1 MLKKTDYGAAAVA
14 LGLVAAGCIAN
25 AMIPELIYGRAG
37 SSASGDPVGYYLR
50 LALSVASTAV
60 LLGLVIVG
68 LLRLHRSVNRMLD
81 LKHAAV
87 ESATSAILIC
97 DTDGTIAYANRS
109 AHDTFGYAPRS
120 LTGRR
125 FEELFRDPPAAAIA
139 LAAVKPGR
147 PWRAEIMGRQAD
159 GSRFHAGVTVSEA
172 GEDALLCIINDISQ
186 RKRAEAAAALDEAR
200 LETLLVLSQM
210 TEASDGELAAFAL
223 EQAVRLTQSR
233 WGYVILAD
241 ADGRSGSV
249 YGFCRAT
256 AQAQPS
262 GEGPSATCLADLP
275 VWRTMAEAPVAVME
289 NGPGEEGPR
298 GAWCPPSGDT
308 LPRLIV
314 PIVDRGGLVAL
325 VDVAGKSAVYEEA
338 DIRQVT
344 LLMDGMQRLVARRR
358 DLEALRGSEERL
370 RAVFEAAQDCI
381 FIKDRALRYT
391 HANPATARLLGVP
404 VPGIIGCTCRE
415 LEEEADAAREEA
427 EDLRVLAGETVESEQ
442 ERMTAGVRRTFEIL
456 KVPMRDSQGALA
468 GICGIARDIT
478 QRKSAE
484 AALRESERRFRELAD
499 MLPDAV
505 FEVRTDLSISYAN
518 RAAVEMLG
526 YEMHEFTENM
536 SLMKAI
542 APDELLRVSE
552 ALRST
557 TAESSSVSTL
567 TLTKADGTTVTC
579 EVHTVAMVDGDG
591 GPVGYRGVARDVAE
605 RLQAEHTHRLA
616 AVGQLSAGV
625 AHEFNNIMAGMSG
638 RAEYAT
644 ARGTPESYAKLA
656 DTVLSGVSRG
666 AGICRDLMRFA
677 SPPEP
682 GQSDVAIQVPI
693 EEALELAAT
702 ELQRAAVTVVR
713 RYEAGDLLVR
723 GDAGQLQQ
731 VFSHLIT
738 NACHAM
744 PSGGTLTITARREEG
759 SEPRG
764 RAPQIVVEV
773 ADTGTGIAPAAM
785 PHIFDPFYTTKGALG
800 GSTIAGTGLGLSVA
814 HGVVQAHGGTISVR
828 SEVGVGTSFEL
839 RLPRHV
845 PAPTYVP
852 VPEPPPARAGGSRR
866 VLLAED
872 EADLR
877 ETICEL
883 LRDNGFEVTP
893 TGTTD
898 EALQALQEASF
909 DVIVSDLMMPGG
921 GGQEIIAAARRLSEQ
936 PAIIVITGRADGA
949 LRRDVEAM
957 GADAC
962 LQKPFGLSQ
971 VLQAVQTVSV

>member
-1 MLKKTDYGAAAVA
+1 MLRKADYGAAAVA

-37 SSASGDPVGYYLR
+37 GDAFGAPPGHYLR
-50 LALSVASTAV
+50 LALSVATTAV
-60 LLGLVIVG
+60 LLGLVIAG
-68 LLRLHRSVNRMLD
+68 LLRLHRSANRTLD

-97 DTDGTIAYANRS
+97 DTSGTIAYANRS
-109 AHDTFGYAPRS
+109 AHETFGYLSQS
-120 LTGRR
+120 LKGRR
-125 FEELFRDPPAAAIA
+125 FEGLFQDPPAAAIA

-147 PWRAEIMGRQAD
+147 PWRAETMGRQAD
-159 GSRFHAGVTVSEA
+159 GSCFHAGVTVSEA

-186 RKRAEAAAALDEAR
+186 RKRSEAAAALDEAR

-210 TEASDGELAAFAL
+210 TDASDGELAAFAL

-241 ADGRSGSV
+241 ADGRSGAV
-249 YGFCRAT
+249 YGFRRAT

-262 GEGPSATCLADLP
+262 GEGPNTACLADLAI
-275 VWRTMAEAPVAVME
+275 WQTLAEAPVAVMG
-289 NGPGEEGPR
+289 NGPGEERPKA
-298 GAWCPPSGDT
+298 AWCPPSGDT
-308 LPRLIV
+308 LPRLVV

-325 VDVAGKSAVYEEA
+325 VDVAGKSAAYEEA
-338 DIRQVT
+338 DVRQVT

-404 VPGIIGCTCRE
+404 VQGIIGYTCGE
-415 LEEEADAAREEA
+415 LQGAAAAAREEA
-427 EDLRVLAGETVESEQ
+427 EDLRVLAGETVGSEQ
-442 ERMTAGVRRTFEIL
+442 ERVTAGVKRTFEIL
-456 KVPMRDSQGALA
+456 KVPMRDSRGALA

-518 RAAVEMLG
+518 KAAVEMLG
-526 YEMHEFTENM
+526 YGMHEFTENM

-552 ALRST
+552 ALRSS

-567 TLTKADGTTVTC
+567 TLTKADGATVTC
-579 EVHTVAMVDGDG
+579 EVHAVAMIDADG

-638 RAEYAT
+638 RAEYAAT
-644 ARGTPESYAKLA
+644 RGTPESYERLA
-656 DTVLSGVSRG
+656 DTVLSGVARG

-682 GQSDVAIQVPI
+682 GQSAVAIQVPI
-693 EEALELAAT
+693 EQALEPAAT
-702 ELQRAAVTVVR
+702 ELQRAGVTVVR

-723 GDAGQLQQ
+723 GDANQLQQ
-731 VFSHLIT
+731 VFSHLVT

-744 PSGGTLTITARREEG
+744 PSGGTLTITTRREEG
-759 SEPRG
+759 SESRE
-764 RAPQIVVEV
+764 RTPQIVVEV

-814 HGVVQAHGGTISVR
+814 HGVVQAHGGTISVQ

-839 RLPRHV
+839 RLPQHV
-845 PAPTYVP
+845 PTATHVP
-852 VPEPPPARAGGSRR
+852 VPEPPPARAAGSRR

-898 EALQALQEASF
+898 EAIQALQESSF

-921 GGQEIIAAARRLSEQ
+921 GGQEIIAAARRLSEP

-971 VLQAVQTVSV
+971 VLQAVQTVSA